1 MSATL
6 PGGDLLP
13 GDPRRLGGH
22 RIIRRLGSGGM
33 GQVYLGRSPGGRLVA
48 VKTVHEHLAAD
59 PHFRERFRREAS
71 AARAVTGAHT
81 AAVLDAD
88 PDSPLPWLAT
98 AFLPGVTLRRA
109 VAACPPFGADVVRSL
124 GACLAEALSSIHAAG
139 IVHRDLKPSN
149 VLLTSDGPRV
159 IDFGIARVT
168 GDLALTEAG
177 SMIGTPGFMAPEQI
191 EGRQV
196 GPPADVFAL
205 GAVLAFA
212 AGGGNPFGSAPVAV
226 LLYRAT
232 HEEPRLTDVPA
243 RGGLRELVAE
253 CLAKDPA
260 LRPTV
265 DAVLVRAS
273 AADAPLWWREEP
285 LRSVISGREP
295 DVPDGPDRPDRPD
308 EGTARATPVAPSATA
323 VAPSATAVA
332 VSPTPAHPDVTDRAD
347 RRRTLTRR
355 GLIVSGGGGLAGIA
369 AWAISRPST
378 KKVGAS
384 NDGLLL
390 RKGSRR
396 PGKVRWSL
404 TSDGGTL
411 DAFLLAGSTVLVH
424 GTKPY
429 ARTEGQIRAVAAGP
443 GTLGWRSAA
452 LADAPALWGVAGG
465 VLVAPGLVSRGL
477 DLRTGDPWEPKDA
490 WPAPGVHWFAVAGR
504 RLVTL
509 ATEGSATDRV
519 LRSRALPAGG
529 SSWALEDAA
538 HWYRPAV
545 FGASLLL
552 VPDPA
557 EPSFDT
563 SVVCIDA
570 GAKKRLW
577 TYAGL
582 AGDEK
587 VVAAP
592 VALPGSDGRAARF
605 ALLTDQDELH
615 LLDVRRDTLVERRA
629 MDVRAATGTTALGHA
644 SGTGLLL
651 AGGQKLIG
659 FDPGD
664 GKQRWSFPTAGLDT
678 SWPRLPGGG
687 RGPVTAH
694 GVLLHWTDSK
704 ALQAIDLATG
714 EKLWTVPFADTARV
728 PPAVGGAT
736 VYATAGRV
744 CRALTLRGGKVV
756 REWPVAGDIA
766 GLAAD
771 ASGWYARI
779 GDDSVR
785 AVNAVVAG

>member
-1 MSATL
+1 MTNTL
-6 PGGDLLP
+6 PGGDLRP
-13 GDPRRLGGH
+13 GDPSRLGGH

-33 GQVYLGRSPGGRLVA
+33 GQVFLGRSPGGRLVA

-124 GACLAEALSSIHAAG
+124 GACLAEALASIHAAG

-212 AGGGNPFGSAPVAV
+212 AGGGNPFGSGPVAV

-285 LRSVISGREP
+285 LRSVISGHEP
-295 DVPDGPDRPDRPD
+295 DVPDRPDAPDRPE
-308 EGTARATPVAPSATA
+308 EGTARATAVTASATA
-323 VAPSATAVA
+323 VAA
-332 VSPTPAHPDVTDRAD
+332 SPTPAHLNVTDRAD
-347 RRRTLTRR
+347 RHRTLTRR

-369 AWAISRPST
+369 GWAISRPRT
-378 KKVGAS
+378 KKAGAAQ
-384 NDGLLL
+384 DGLLL

-396 PGKVRWSL
+396 PGNVRWSL

-411 DAFLLAGSTVLVH
+411 DAFLLAGATVLVH

-429 ARTEGQIRAVAAGP
+429 ARMEGQIRAVAAGP

-452 LADAPALWGVAGG
+452 LADVPAPWGVAGG
-465 VLVAPGLVSRGL
+465 VLVAPGLLSRGL

-490 WPAPGVHWFAVAGR
+490 WPASGVHWFAVAGR

-509 ATEGSATDRV
+509 ATGETSTDRV
-519 LRSRALPAGG
+519 LRSRDLPGGG
-529 SSWALEDAA
+529 SSWALKDAA

-545 FGASLLL
+545 SGASLLL

-557 EPSFDT
+557 ELSFDT
-563 SVVCIDA
+563 SVVCVDA
-570 GAKKRLW
+570 DTRKRLW
-577 TYAGL
+577 TYAGV
-582 AGDEK
+582 ADDEK
-587 VVAAP
+587 VVTAP
-592 VALPGSDGRAARF
+592 VALPGSGGRAARF

-615 LLDVRRDTLVERRA
+615 LLDVRRDTLIGRRA

-659 FDPGD
+659 FDPDD

-678 SWPRLPGGG
+678 SWPELPGGG
-687 RGPVTAH
+687 RGPVTAD
-694 GVLLHWTDSK
+694 GVLLHWTDAK
-704 ALQAIDLATG
+704 ALQGIDLATG
-714 EKLWTVPFADTARV
+714 KKLWTVPFDDTALV
-728 PPAVGGAT
+728 PPTVGGAT

-756 REWPVAGDIA
+756 KEWPVDGEVT

-785 AVNAVVAG
+785 AVNAVGAG